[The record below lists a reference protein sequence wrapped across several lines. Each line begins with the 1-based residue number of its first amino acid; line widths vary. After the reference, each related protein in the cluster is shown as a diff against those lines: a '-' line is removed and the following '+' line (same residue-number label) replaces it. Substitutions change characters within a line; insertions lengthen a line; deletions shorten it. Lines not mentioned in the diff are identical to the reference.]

1 MTTLTF
7 LIVFVV
13 LIGVGFYFV
22 ERSKERSARNT
33 KRSWQPD
40 VDSQK
45 SETMANLKSPPDR

>member
-13 LIGVGFYFV
+13 LIGVGFDFV

-40 VDSQK
+40 VDGQK
-45 SETMANLKSPPDR
+45 SETMANLQSPPDR

>member
-7 LIVFVV
+7 LFGFIV

-22 ERSKERSARNT
+22 ERSKERSSGNT

-40 VDSQK
+40 VDGQK
-45 SETMANLKSPPDR
+45 TETMANLQTPPDH

>member
-13 LIGVGFYFV
+13 LVGVGFYFV

-40 VDSQK
+40 VDGQK
-45 SETMANLKSPPDR
+45 SETMANLQSPPDR